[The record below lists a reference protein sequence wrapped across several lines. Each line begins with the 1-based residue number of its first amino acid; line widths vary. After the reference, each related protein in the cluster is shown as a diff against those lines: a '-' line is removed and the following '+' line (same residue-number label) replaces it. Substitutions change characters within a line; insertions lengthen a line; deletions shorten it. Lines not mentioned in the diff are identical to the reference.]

1 MAKAENV
8 PGTDEK
14 SEKKS
19 APSLSHNITGRRLI
33 LTSYFR
39 RYMLLQPSGLYGMGL
54 AALQSKILRGLTRN
68 ALNQY

>member
-33 LTSYFR
+33 LSRILDVHIFMQVFVYCWFQFFFKTAEFSYF
-39 RYMLLQPSGLYGMGL
+39 GC
-54 AALQSKILRGLTRN
+54 KF
-68 ALNQY
+68 

>member
-39 RYMLLQPSGLYGMGL
+39 RSYFYAGFCVMLISVFFSILLNFLIVGLNF
-54 AALQSKILRGLTRN
+54 R
-68 ALNQY
+68 

>member
-19 APSLSHNITGRRLI
+19 APSLSHNMTGRRLI

-39 RYMLLQPSGLYGMGL
+39 RSYFYAGFCVMLISVFFQHCSFFLLSG
-54 AALQSKILRGLTRN
+54 
-68 ALNQY
+68 